1 MNTPMQE
8 LIEQLKELKAYTAVT
23 HGLER
28 SLPYQTAIDYAE
40 TMLEQEKE
48 TIKAQAQES
57 KQKKAEI
64 AQPQKPKEEKKG
76 QKTSGQSPV
85 KII

>member
-1 MNTPMQE
+1 MKTPIQE

-23 HGLER
+23 NGLER

-48 TIKAQAQES
+48 VIVDVWNSAYGGDSFHDGEQYYNETFNTKWE
-57 KQKKAEI
+57 
-64 AQPQKPKEEKKG
+64 
-76 QKTSGQSPV
+76 
-85 KII
+85 